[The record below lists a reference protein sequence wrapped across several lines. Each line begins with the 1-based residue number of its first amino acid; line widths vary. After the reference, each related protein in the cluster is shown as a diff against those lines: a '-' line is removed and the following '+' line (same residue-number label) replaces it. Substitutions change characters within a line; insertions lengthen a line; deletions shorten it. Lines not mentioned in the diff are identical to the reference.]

1 MHSAKV
7 SDLEVVESKLC
18 LSAMIRSDSQDMFL
32 GLVVDLVVDAD
43 EKSSNLQSERE
54 FLDSLTLIEPSA
66 METVFGKVTKPG
78 SRSQMCIPYGVLRKV
93 SYSIRYGTYK
103 AFPSTVTIAM
113 LCMVFNIP
121 IEYIVMSTR
130 FNHSILTL

>member
-78 SRSQMCIPYGVLRKV
+78 SRSQMCNLYSVLRKV
-93 SYSIRYGTYK
+93 SYSIRYG
-103 AFPSTVTIAM
+103 
-113 LCMVFNIP
+113 IP
-121 IEYIVMSTR
+121 YI
-130 FNHSILTL
+130 

>member
-32 GLVVDLVVDAD
+32 GLVVDLVVDAY

-78 SRSQMCIPYGVLRKV
+78 SRSQMCIPYG
-93 SYSIRYGTYK
+93 IRYPIRY
-103 AFPSTVTIAM
+103 V
-113 LCMVFNIP
+113 MVHIKHFSP
-121 IEYIVMSTR
+121 QRQLQCYVWS
-130 FNHSILTL
+130 LTFQLNTL